1 MLTDGRLVVYME
13 ENSARECRHRLCHR
27 PSHRELEHQLWG
39 DAIADFPTNP
49 AATDYWK
56 TNSNSPD
63 ALAIGYSN
71 VATYAAGSNAAGS
84 SASATYYAIEV
95 GGVSRLYGGN
105 TNGNASSSTAAPPAH
120 RFGYMGDIDPATITS
135 KTVGLQF
142 LNESKGSNLYGVSE
156 DGQFFRI
163 VKKSH
168 GGAGPPADVQ
178 VDDVVDFATILD
190 GRQLGGL
197 ATGPVN
203 LEGGR
208 FAGTF
213 FAVTTDGELFC
224 IDPTGGAG
232 GEAVIVDNVFDSD
245 GDGIAD
251 SWISNP
257 TGNNVTGVAFSPL
270 DVNLWHPTT
279 DRSDNITSSTT
290 PDLTRVGTVTGG
302 QSMHFGLEEWV
313 TGTTPYVEYT
323 DVDGGGAGQFG
334 VRSSG
339 VWQRHLSAGLGISES
354 TYNLPGG
361 AHGRMQTDAF
371 SLAGYSTTDKPT
383 LYFSY
388 WLETQDAQDDDAA
401 AANEMRDS
409 ARVLGSIDGG
419 QTWELLATNNSERS
433 SLDGIGPLAELPPR
447 LTPSANAANVG
458 SDASENQQV
467 QELFDTAE
475 WRQARVDLGQFAGES
490 SVLLRFDFS
499 TGGDLDRE
507 GTINNAK
514 IVADATREVVAIT
527 AIGNGF
533 NDVTVELD
541 SVQGLVEVVGN
552 IASPNA
558 EIVFDETESATG
570 TATVIS
576 IDTVANTVVLRPD
589 DVAVD
594 LENVLSGGDLVDFY
608 SAGVNRDNING
619 LGGELGDFGDPTA
632 RSEDNNYRGFNIDN
646 ITVGFA
652 ERGEAVVNASS
663 ETNEQ
668 FFSFNEDRSIS
679 DYSEQVLQGE
689 YQLEIRR
696 GSEFGSQDAETLP
709 GVPNSFVTIN
719 NTFDTNDRM
728 VRETAV
734 ISKEL
739 ANDSLD
745 VVDGVVVT
753 EAGHAVVPLGGGL
766 GTLLQGDDA
775 TVTTQHSVLKWAV
788 DLANQPAAVLELNYS
803 VDEDERLT
811 QLPDAFTIDD
821 ETDLPTGD
829 GVALSVDG
837 GINWTR
843 IANFSTTTTFRGF
856 GTYETTLEVDL
867 GGAGLVLSDTT
878 VIGVFRSDA
887 NEGGITVRNAVIRT
901 APVIATSGLVG
912 DKNNE
917 FENQQGQFIVQ
928 NTIVT
933 DASTYGIRIDAG
945 RVGDGSQSPDL
956 GVAQN
961 RAVLNNAG
969 LVPGAVVTNTV
980 VANAGVA
987 GIYFGGTAD
996 TANDANSV
1004 RPYGRLVN
1012 NTIYGGGSG
1021 IGIDVANNA
1030 APTILNNVFLGVRH
1044 WRER

>member
-1 MLTDGRLVVYME
+1 
-13 ENSARECRHRLCHR
+13 
-27 PSHRELEHQLWG
+27 
-39 DAIADFPTNP
+39 
-49 AATDYWK
+49 
-56 TNSNSPD
+56 
-63 ALAIGYSN
+63 
-71 VATYAAGSNAAGS
+71 
-84 SASATYYAIEV
+84 
-95 GGVSRLYGGN
+95 
-105 TNGNASSSTAAPPAH
+105 
-120 RFGYMGDIDPATITS
+120 
-135 KTVGLQF
+135 
-142 LNESKGSNLYGVSE
+142 
-156 DGQFFRI
+156 
-163 VKKSH
+163 
-168 GGAGPPADVQ
+168 
-178 VDDVVDFATILD
+178 
-190 GRQLGGL
+190 
-197 ATGPVN
+197 
-203 LEGGR
+203 
-208 FAGTF
+208 
-213 FAVTTDGELFC
+213 
-224 IDPTGGAG
+224 
-232 GEAVIVDNVFDSD
+232 
-245 GDGIAD
+245 
-251 SWISNP
+251 
-257 TGNNVTGVAFSPL
+257 
-270 DVNLWHPTT
+270 
-279 DRSDNITSSTT
+279 
-290 PDLTRVGTVTGG
+290 
-302 QSMHFGLEEWV
+302 MHFGLEEWV

-388 WLETQDAQDDDAA
+388 WLETQDAQDNDAA

-433 SLDGIGPLAELPPR
+433 SLDGLGPLAELPPR
-447 LTPSANAANVG
+447 LTPSANAAKVG

-514 IVADATREVVAIT
+514 IVADATRRVVSV
-527 AIGNGF
+527 GF
-533 NDVTVELD
+533 RDFATGAVTVTLD
-541 SVQGLVEVVGN
+541 SVQGLANLVGAQYVAVPHAEVMLDG
-552 IASPNA
+552 ASTP
-558 EIVFDETESATG
+558 IG
-570 TATVIS
+570 TATFDITS
-576 IDTVANTVVLRPD
+576 IDPENNTVVLVPVNHPD
-589 DVAVD
+589 VNLSVEYAADD
-594 LENVLSGGDLVDFY
+594 LIDFY
-608 SAGVNRDNING
+608 SPGVNRDNING

-668 FFSFNEDRSIS
+668 FFSFNEDRSS
-679 DYSEQVLQGE
+679 WDYSEQVLQGE

-696 GSEFGSQDAETLP
+696 GSEFGSQDGETLP
-709 GVPNSFVTIN
+709 GVPSSVVSIN

-739 ANDSLD
+739 ANNSLG

-753 EAGHAVVPLGGGL
+753 QAGHNVVELGAL
-766 GTLLQGDDA
+766 GIRLEGYNEDVNGNGVLDPGEDA
-775 TVTTQHSVLKWAV
+775 NVNGVFEILETEHSVLKWAV
-788 DLANQPAAVLELNYS
+788 DLANQPAAVLEVNYS

-811 QLPDAFTIDD
+811 QLPDTFEIVD

-843 IANFSTTTTFRGF
+843 IANFTATSTLL
-856 GTYETTLEVDL
+856 GTYESTLEVDL
-867 GGAGLVLSDTT
+867 VEAGLVLSDTT

-901 APVIATSGLVG
+901 APLVATSGLVG

-1030 APTILNNVFLGVRH
+1030 APTILNNVFSELDTGVNVDSSSRLDGAGNTGTVIGTSAFYLVGSEVAGANQSLGLTLTEDPFVNKARNNFYPASNS
-1044 WRER
+1044 RIIDSSMNSLEDRPGFTVVKDAINIPDSPILAPQKDLYGLTRDDDPDVASIPGLGLNAFKDRGAVERLDLTQPEASLAMPLDQSKVAPIDLNNTLHAVELEGDAARQQEKFVLQLSDIGTGIDQISVTQNENTSLTVSGVYAQVSGNFVNLSTLTLDNVEYSGLLANASVAINNVDAGVTVTSITGDTLTLSGPVTAVDNSVISFGFW